1 MLEAGNLRKEFGSV
15 VAVRDVSFTIASGS
29 TFGLLGPNGAGK
41 TTTMRMIVGIFTP
54 DGGKVTWN
62 GSAINDRVRRR
73 FGYLP
78 EERGLYGRMKVRDQI
93 VYFGRLHGLSDA
105 EARSRT
111 DRWIERLSLQQ
122 YAGRP
127 CAELSKGNQ
136 QKVQVASAAVHEPEL
151 LVLDEPFTGLDPVNA
166 DVLLNTLNDLRRRG
180 TSLVLS
186 SHQMWQLEQICDHF
200 CIITAGE
207 NRAGGTLAELRAT
220 WPTRLI
226 KVEPPTPTVRGVLER
241 IPNSRQISS
250 ENGAMYCEVPA
261 STDLPELL
269 RELVQ
274 SEAITR
280 FDAMEPSLQEIYMHT
295 ISSAE
300 RNAPAPPEGGSITQ
314 SPLRAR

>member
-1 MLEAGNLRKEFGSV
+1 MLEADRLRKEFGSV
-15 VAVRDVSFTIASGS
+15 VAVRDVSFTIAPGS

-62 GSAINDRVRRR
+62 GAKIDDRVRRR

-93 VYFGRLHGLSDA
+93 VYFGRLHGLSDS
-105 EARSRT
+105 EARVRT
-111 DRWIERLSLQQ
+111 DRWIEQLSLQQ
-122 YAGRP
+122 YASRP

-166 DVLLNTLNDLRRRG
+166 DALLNTLNDLRRRG

-186 SHQMWQLEQICDHF
+186 SHQMWQLEQLCDHF
-200 CIITAGE
+200 CIITGGE
-207 NRAGGTLAELRAT
+207 NRASGTLADLRAE

-226 KVEPPTPTVRGVLER
+226 KVEPPTAAVRAVLER
-241 IPNSRQISS
+241 IPRSRRISS
-250 ENGAMYCEVPA
+250 DNGAMYCEIPA
-261 STDLPELL
+261 STPLPGLL
-269 RELVQ
+269 RELI
-274 SEAITR
+274 EADAITR
-280 FDAMEPSLQEIYMHT
+280 FDAMEPSLQEIYLHT
-295 ISSAE
+295 ISATNPSGALGE
-300 RNAPAPPEGGSITQ
+300 APN
-314 SPLRAR
+314 